1 MKKTIIF
8 ILPALLATTAWGQA
22 KLSPMTRL
30 LETGIA
36 KETTLWKS
44 AMKSSTGQEKEV
56 AAFIKL
62 KDGWNDDTLRNA
74 GVKIGTIAG
83 TLITARIPAAA
94 LQQVAALPDVEYIE
108 VASPVRSR
116 LDEAKKAVSADK
128 VLAGDGLPTAYTGK
142 GVVIGI
148 VDGGFDYGHLDF
160 WDTSRSQLRVRRVWN
175 QNVSG
180 NAPEGFSYGTE
191 YATQEAILAARTD
204 GPDATHATH
213 VTGIA
218 AGSWSNDTG
227 DFRGAAP
234 DADIVMVS
242 LSNEKMNQQD
252 NTAVIDGIN
261 YIFRYAESAG
271 KPCVVNLSIGSHYGP
286 HDGTSAFDTMAD
298 ALQGPGRLIVGAAG
312 NEGKDKLHASLI
324 SSGTKPDTLR
334 IFPQYQS
341 DYSQL
346 STIDIWGDKGMSFSI
361 IPVVF
366 DIPSGKVVK
375 EFPAYKVTAATA
387 DDVKNYAF
395 TKDDDNLQ
403 GELAVA
409 GEISPLNSK
418 PHATAV
424 FSMFRSD
431 SRRAGFY
438 VVSSDKGTVHMWAD
452 DYYSTI
458 GNFGAQG
465 FTDGNSD
472 YSVGEVGGTGKR
484 IVSVGASVSRDHWT
498 RYGIYYPSGEKL
510 GALASFSSHGPTADE
525 RVKPDITAPGTY
537 LISALSSAYEGSK
550 RTFASETWNEQKYEF
565 GYMQGTSM
573 ASPLVTGVLATWLE
587 AYPKL
592 SPEEA
597 KDIFHATATNDDAT
611 GEIPTE
617 GSNLWGAGKL
627 NAREGLKRCIS
638 YASTD
643 APVSENDIIVLRQQG
658 QSLSLTFTT
667 DAARATA
674 ALYTPSGTQV
684 AAFSFSGV
692 QAGEERSLSPKSLA
706 PGIYILRAFSGTASV
721 TKKIVL
727 P

>member
-1 MKKTIIF
+1 M
-8 ILPALLATTAWGQA
+8 LAATAWGQA
-22 KLSPMTRL
+22 KLSPMTQL
-30 LETGIA
+30 LETGVA
-36 KETTLWKS
+36 KETTLWKT
-44 AMKSSTGQEKEV
+44 AMKSATGQETKV
-56 AAFIKL
+56 AVFIKL
-62 KDGWNDDTLRNA
+62 KEGSNDASLRRA
-74 GVKIGTIAG
+74 GAKIGTTAG
-83 TLITARIPAAA
+83 TMVTARIPATA
-94 LQQVAALPDVEYIE
+94 LQKIAALPDVEYIE
-108 VASPVRSR
+108 VASPVRHR

-128 VLAGDGLPTAYTGK
+128 VLAGEGLPSAYTGK
-142 GVVIGI
+142 GVVVGV

-218 AGSWSNDTG
+218 AGSWSNTSG
-227 DFRGAAP
+227 DFQGAAP

-261 YIFRYAESAG
+261 YIFRYAESVG

-312 NEGKDKLHASLI
+312 NEGKDKLHASLV
-324 SSGTKPDTLR
+324 SSGAKPDTLR
-334 IFPQYQS
+334 IFPKYAS

-346 STIDIWGDKGMSFSI
+346 STIDIWGDKGMSFTI
-361 IPVVF
+361 VPIVF
-366 DIPSGKVVK
+366 DIPSGKVIK
-375 EFPAYKVTAATA
+375 EFAPFKVTATTA
-387 DDVKNYAF
+387 DEVQKYSF
-395 TKDDDNLQ
+395 TKDGDNLQ

-409 GEISPLNSK
+409 GEVSPLNSK
-418 PHATAV
+418 PHAAAV
-424 FSMFRSD
+424 FNMFRSD

-438 VVSSDKGTVHMWAD
+438 VISSDKGTVHMWAD

-458 GNFGAQG
+458 SNFGVKD
-465 FTDGNSD
+465 FSDGNSD
-472 YSVGEVGGTGKR
+472 CSVGEVGGTGKR

-498 RYGIYYPSGEKL
+498 KYGIYYPSGEKL
-510 GALASFSSHGPTADE
+510 GALASFSSHGPTADG
-525 RVKPDITAPGTY
+525 RIKPDITAPGTY
-537 LISALSSAYEGSK
+537 VISALSSAYEGSK
-550 RTFASETWNEQKYEF
+550 RTFASETWNGQKYEF

-597 KDIFHATATNDDAT
+597 KDIFHATATTDDAT
-611 GEIPTE
+611 GKIPTE

-627 NAREGLKRCIS
+627 NAWEGLKRCIS
-638 YASTD
+638 YASAD
-643 APVSENDIIVLRQQG
+643 APVSDNHGIILRQQG
-658 QSLSLTFTT
+658 KSLSLTFAA
-667 DAARATA
+667 DAPVATA
-674 ALYTPSGTQV
+674 ALYTPAGTQ
-684 AAFSFSGV
+684 AAACSFSGV
-692 QAGEERSLSPKSLA
+692 RTGDECHLPATSLA
-706 PGIYILRAFSGTASV
+706 SGIYILRASAGTATI